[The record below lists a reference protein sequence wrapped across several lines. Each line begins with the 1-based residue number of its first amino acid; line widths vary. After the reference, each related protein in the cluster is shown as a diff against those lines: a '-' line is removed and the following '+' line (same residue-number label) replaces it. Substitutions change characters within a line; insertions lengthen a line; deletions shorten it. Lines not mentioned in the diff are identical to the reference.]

1 LECRPSH
8 VSYSEALIRQDIL
21 GRDENE
27 DDPAGEDPD
36 EEGLQK
42 LQEIMNDLVI
52 KQAPK
57 RVQFSIPLK
66 IGGKDGDIKI
76 GISGYV
82 STVIPCIILTGR
94 YALVSEQGKGQ
105 PKYVRMRGQTVEEV
119 VTRSE
124 YTSAVSEILYQLSW
138 QLISRKPERS
148 FETKRSGMLFNSAT
162 SRLSETS
169 SSVIGGNPMNKSW
182 RIRWLRMR
190 CSSGTRREGD
200 GETKVKRM
208 RRCRSQLRPLDQQW
222 KRPSQKSSPKHE

>member
-1 LECRPSH
+1 
-8 VSYSEALIRQDIL
+8 VLIRQDIL
-21 GRDENE
+21 GRVENE

-66 IGGKDGDIKI
+66 IGGKDGDIEI

-82 STVIPCIILTGR
+82 STGIAYTGLISR

-124 YTSAVSEILYQLSW
+124 YTSAVS
-138 QLISRKPERS
+138 
-148 FETKRSGMLFNSAT
+148 
-162 SRLSETS
+162 
-169 SSVIGGNPMNKSW
+169 
-182 RIRWLRMR
+182 
-190 CSSGTRREGD
+190 
-200 GETKVKRM
+200 
-208 RRCRSQLRPLDQQW
+208 
-222 KRPSQKSSPKHE
+222 